1 VRAAE
6 HAAAVAGLGL
16 WGLVLGLGRSYE
28 TDAFFRVRV
37 GEEILRRHALLV
49 TNTFS
54 FTYPDSPDL
63 DTAWLAEVAMA
74 GAARLGGWP
83 AVVLGK
89 AVLVGVLALALA
101 STACR
106 LASGAASVIAAALA
120 LVVMQDRLVERPH
133 LVSLLGGALFLGF
146 LVREASLP
154 ALTSRRLLVVTLA
167 LALWANAHAGV
178 FVAPLTAGALA
189 LGAWLPWPGARHEA
203 RARRYALW
211 TAVAAAAC
219 LLQPHGLLG
228 LARYLVLHL
237 TLPRLHT
244 IDEFRAATWRSDA
257 LFLSVVVAGAGGT
270 LVGWARAPALR
281 PWFGVAWVLTALAL
295 SSVRFS
301 ADATIAWVPLAAVAL
316 DRLFRRVPRL
326 GPAAATATLVIGG
339 ALTARARAHH
349 GEPLLRPEMAVP
361 VPAEALAFVEA
372 HGLRARMYNDFEAG
386 SYLLWQGYPRFRV
399 FVDPRLPA
407 YPASFHALLG
417 RFDHD
422 RASWDQAMTA
432 FGVDSALL
440 VEAGLNRRVAWWDP
454 ARWALVYRAHDARV
468 FVRRREP
475 WRALIAAQEVPLTY
489 DFTVEEGARPH
500 LLLTRPATSPV
511 SDCEWQ
517 RRLGDLAFELDGETL
532 AHAEAFYRQA
542 LAVPGCLSRDAEV
555 GLLAWLGGALRLAGR
570 PREALP
576 LLTRARTL
584 TPDDAAVAVNE
595 ALCLEALG
603 RSREAEQAWR
613 ELGARE
619 GDTEL
624 GRRARA
630 RSRSAAPPQTP

>member
-1 VRAAE
+1 M
-6 HAAAVAGLGL
+6 
-16 WGLVLGLGRSYE
+16 VLGLGRSYE

-37 GEEILRRHALLV
+37 GEEILRRHALLA

-74 GAARLGGWP
+74 CAARVGGWP

-89 AVLVGVLALALA
+89 ALLVGALALALA
-101 STACR
+101 WAAR
-106 LASGAASVIAAALA
+106 ALASGAASVIAAALA

-133 LVSLLGGALFLGF
+133 LISLLGGALFLGF
-146 LVREASLP
+146 LSREASLP
-154 ALTSRRLLVVTLA
+154 RLTWRRPLVVTLA
-167 LALWANAHAGV
+167 LAVWANAHAGV
-178 FVAPLTAGALA
+178 FVAPLVAGTLA
-189 LGAWLPWPGARHEA
+189 LGAWLPWPGVRHEA
-203 RARRYALW
+203 RARRFTLW
-211 TAVAAAAC
+211 TALTTLAC
-219 LLQPHGLLG
+219 LLQPHGPVG
-228 LARYLVLHL
+228 LARYLVLHV

-257 LFLSVVVAGAGGT
+257 LFLSVVVAGAVGT
-270 LVGWARAPALR
+270 LVACRRAPALR
-281 PWFGVAWVLTALAL
+281 PWFAVAWVSTLLAL
-295 SSVRFS
+295 SSVRFT
-301 ADATIAWVPLAAVAL
+301 ADATIGWVPLAGVGL
-316 DRLFRRVPRL
+316 DLLFRRSPRL
-326 GPAAATATLVIGG
+326 APACTAATLVACV
-339 ALTARARAHH
+339 ALTARARVQR
-349 GEPLLRPEMAVP
+349 GEPVLRPEMAVP
-361 VPAEALAFVEA
+361 VPSEALAFVET

-454 ARWALVYRAHDARV
+454 SRWALVYRAHDARV

-475 WRALIAAQEVPLTY
+475 WRAFIAAHELPLTY
-489 DFTVEEGARPH
+489 DFTVEEGARPQ
-500 LLLTRPATSPV
+500 LLLARPAASPV

-532 AHAEAFYRQA
+532 THAEAFYRHA
-542 LAVPGCLSRDAEV
+542 LAVPGCLSPDAEV

-570 PREALP
+570 AREALP

-584 TPDDAAVAVNE
+584 TPGDAAVAVNE
-595 ALCLEALG
+595 ALCLESLG
-603 RSREAEQAWR
+603 QSREAAEAWR

-624 GRRARA
+624 GRKARA
-630 RSRSAAPPQTP
+630 RSRPAAPPP